1 MAQDLYS
8 LFGVSAPQTTRT
20 DGATRFVSAKTWEGD
35 TVSIVAEPVRP
46 TLDARDPL
54 VQEYFPRSRLNHVR
68 VMPRLAQSD
77 LACPDNAASGV
88 ALRARYYGAGRDDA
102 MILGLVSRGD
112 MRDALMAF
120 ALAFTGAMVFLF

>member
-8 LFGVSAPQTTRT
+8 LFGVSAPQTIRT
-20 DGATRFVSAKTWEGD
+20 DGATRLVSSKQVVAGMAAA
-35 TVSIVAEPVRP
+35 VAEPVRP
-46 TLDARDPL
+46 MLDARDPL
-54 VQEYFPRSRLNHVR
+54 VQEYFPRARLNHVR
-68 VMPRLAQSD
+68 MVPRLAQSD
-77 LACPDNAASGV
+77 LHCPDNAASGV
-88 ALRARYYGAGRDDA
+88 ALRARYNGAGADDA

>member
-20 DGATRFVSAKTWEGD
+20 DGATRFVSARHLSADLAAG
-35 TVSIVAEPVRP
+35 VAEPVRQAI
-46 TLDARDPL
+46 DARDPL
-54 VQEYFPRSRLNHVR
+54 VQEYFPRARLNHVR
-68 VMPRLAQSD
+68 VMPQMSQSD
-77 LACPDNAASGV
+77 LACPSNAASGA
-88 ALRARYYGAGRDDA
+88 ALRARYAGAGRDDA
-102 MILGLVSRGD
+102 MILGFISRGD